1 MINLANKLI
10 LHYVQL
16 ADSYWANLFTLLLKC
31 YVAAA
36 AAAAAYH
43 PSKFTPTFHE
53 KLRITTV
60 RDYVYN
66 TSLC

>member
-1 MINLANKLI
+1 M
-10 LHYVQL
+10 QL

-31 YVAAA
+31 YVAA

-60 RDYVYN
+60 RVQYFTLLSQIHAQCAHALDN
-66 TSLC
+66 